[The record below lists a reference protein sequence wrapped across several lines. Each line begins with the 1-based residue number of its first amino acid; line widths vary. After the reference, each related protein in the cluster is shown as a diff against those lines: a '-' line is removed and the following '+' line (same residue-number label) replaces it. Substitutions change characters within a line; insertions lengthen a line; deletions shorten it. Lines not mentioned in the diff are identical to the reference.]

1 MTESSVQPALWPAPF
16 APGAVEATVTVP
28 GSKSVTNRG
37 LVLAA
42 LAAEPGW
49 LRRPLRSRD
58 TLLMADALRAMGVGI
73 EETVSSNSTASNSSG
88 VSGGSGEAWRVIP
101 AGLHGPAT
109 VDVGNAGTVMRFLPP
124 VAALADG
131 PVRFHGDPR
140 AYERPLHQVINALR
154 VLGARIDDDNRGS
167 LPLTVHGGGALDGG
181 SVRIDASASSQ
192 FVSALL
198 LSGARY
204 NQGVEVRHVG
214 SALPSLPHIRMTVDM
229 LRRVGAQVD
238 EPETG
243 GEPDV
248 WRVSP
253 SALLGR
259 DLTVE
264 PDLSNA
270 QPFLAA
276 ALVTGGRVTVPDW
289 PEQTTQPGDA
299 LREIFTRMGGSC
311 SFTTTSEGATGLTFR
326 GSGRVHGI
334 DVDLSEVGELTPGI
348 AAVAALA
355 DSPSTLRGV
364 AHLRLHETDRLAA
377 LTQEINELGGDVT
390 ETADGLHIRPRPLH
404 GGVFHTY
411 DDHRMATA
419 GSIIGLSVAGVKIE
433 NVATTGKDPA
443 GLPSDVDQHA
453 RGSGSLT
460 RCAATGR
467 IPTRTTSA
475 RDRIPRATG
484 PAPASARNTR
494 TRPRAWC

>member
-1 MTESSVQPALWPAPF
+1 MTESSVHPALWPAPY
-16 APGAVEATVTVP
+16 ASGPVDATVTVP
-28 GSKSVTNRG
+28 GSKSVTNRA

-58 TLLMADALRAMGVGI
+58 TLLMAQALRAMGVGI
-73 EETVSSNSTASNSSG
+73 EETVSSSS
-88 VSGGSGEAWRVIP
+88 SATGGPDVTGEAWRVIP
-101 AGLHGPAT
+101 AGLRGPVT

-124 VAALADG
+124 VATLADG
-131 PVRFHGDPR
+131 PVDFDGDPR
-140 AYERPLHQVINALR
+140 SYERPLHGVIDALR
-154 VLGARIDDDNRGS
+154 ALGARIEDGGRGS
-167 LPLTVHGGGALDGG
+167 LPLTVHGAGALEGG
-181 SVRIDASASSQ
+181 PVRIDASASSQ

-198 LSGARY
+198 LSAPRF

-214 SALPSLPHIRMTVDM
+214 SSLPSMPHIRMTVEM
-229 LRRVGAQVD
+229 LRAVGAQVD

-276 ALVTGGRVTVPDW
+276 ALVTGGRVTVRDW
-289 PEQTTQPGDA
+289 PERTTQPGDA
-299 LREIFTRMGGSC
+299 LRELFTAMGGSC
-311 SFTTTSEGATGLTFR
+311 ELTPQGLTFT
-326 GSGRVHGI
+326 GSGRIHGI
-334 DVDLSEVGELTPGI
+334 DADLSEVGELTPGI

-377 LTQEINELGGDVT
+377 LTKEINELGGDVT
-390 ETADGLHIRPRPLH
+390 ETADGLHIRPRPLR

-419 GSIIGLSVAGVKIE
+419 GAIIGLVVPGVEIE
-433 NVATTGKDPA
+433 NVGTTAKTLPDFPDMWTGMLGA
-443 GLPSDVDQHA
+443 GA
-453 RGSGSLT
+453 
-460 RCAATGR
+460 
-467 IPTRTTSA
+467 
-475 RDRIPRATG
+475 
-484 PAPASARNTR
+484 
-494 TRPRAWC
+494 

>member
-1 MTESSVQPALWPAPF
+1 MTDSSVQPALWPAPH
-16 APGAVEATVTVP
+16 ATGPVEATVTVP
-28 GSKSVTNRG
+28 GSKSVTNRA

-73 EETVSSNSTASNSSG
+73 EETVSSLSQPSRGMGDTGEA
-88 VSGGSGEAWRVIP
+88 VTTGEAWRVIP
-101 AGLHGPAT
+101 AGLHGPADVT
-109 VDVGNAGTVMRFLPP
+109 VGNAGTVMRFLPP

-131 PVRFHGDPR
+131 PVSFDGDPR
-140 AYERPLHQVINALR
+140 SHERPLGVVIRALR
-154 VLGARIDDDNRGS
+154 TLGARVDDHGRGA
-167 LPLTVHGGGALDGG
+167 LPLTVYGRGALDGG
-181 SVRIDASASSQ
+181 RVEIDASASSQ

-198 LSGARY
+198 LSAPRF

-214 SALPSLPHIRMTVDM
+214 RTLPSMPHIRMTVDM
-229 LRRVGAQVD
+229 LRAAGARVD

-248 WRVSP
+248 WRVRSG
-253 SALLGR
+253 ALLGR
-259 DLTVE
+259 DLTIE

-276 ALVTGGRVTVPDW
+276 ALITGGRVTVPDW
-289 PEQTTQPGDA
+289 PTRTTQPGDA
-299 LREIFTRMGGSC
+299 LRSLFTRMGGSC
-311 SFTTTSEGATGLTFR
+311 GIVSTAEGTALTFA

-334 DVDLSEVGELTPGI
+334 DADLSEVGELTPGI

-377 LTQEINELGGDVT
+377 LTKEINELGGDVT
-390 ETADGLHIRPRPLH
+390 ETPDGLVIRPRPLH

-419 GSIIGLSVAGVKIE
+419 GAVLGLAVPGVEIE
-433 NVATTGKDPA
+433 NVATTAKTLPDFPRMWTDMLEGHGAVA
-443 GLPSDVDQHA
+443 GV
-453 RGSGSLT
+453 
-460 RCAATGR
+460 
-467 IPTRTTSA
+467 
-475 RDRIPRATG
+475 
-484 PAPASARNTR
+484 
-494 TRPRAWC
+494 